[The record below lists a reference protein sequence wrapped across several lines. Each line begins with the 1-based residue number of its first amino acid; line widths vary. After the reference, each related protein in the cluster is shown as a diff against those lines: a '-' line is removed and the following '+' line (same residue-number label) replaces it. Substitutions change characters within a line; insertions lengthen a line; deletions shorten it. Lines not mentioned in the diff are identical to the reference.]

1 MCALRTVVL
10 AISLVT
16 GGCATPVF
24 QYAHDVGSREV
35 LEKAQPYGE
44 VRLTWRLGSA
54 AWVNAICGGD
64 SVKQPN
70 VHGCALRDDRS
81 GECTL
86 FLVEA
91 DDFQDVQRLAVMG
104 HELWHCLGARHG

>member
-1 MCALRTVVL
+1 MA
-10 AISLVT
+10 
-16 GGCATPVF
+16 GCATTSSF
-24 QYAHDVGSREV
+24 QYARDVGSRDV
-35 LEKAQPYGE
+35 VRRAAPSGE
-44 VRLTWRLGSA
+44 VHVTWRLGPA
-54 AWVNAICGGD
+54 AWVSSICGGD
-64 SVKQPN
+64 SVNEPT

-81 GECTL
+81 GECML